1 MQQFSDDFL
10 ERWEHIIDEVN
21 KTDIPLECIKKIVVK
36 LNGKRQKTI
45 NLSTLKKQGL
55 DWEEIEIIVTRILTE
70 FGDEVEDWKFWES
83 YWIEQFRCWGFKLEN
98 KNIGGNGPTG
108 GYHLTEETKTKI
120 GKSNSKPK
128 PDGFG
133 DMMSKQRKGNWT
145 IPQHQIEAGI
155 LARNKPTM
163 QYDLNGNFIKEY
175 ESSKIAAQSVGVHEV
190 NMRLHLG
197 GKYKTC
203 KKFIFKYKDNG

>member
-1 MQQFSDDFL
+1 MKKTFIYYLSKENGIPFYIGKTKNPINIRLADHTYKKSKNLQ
-10 ERWEHIIDEVN
+10 INVIDE
-21 KTDIPLECIKKIVVK
+21 IPSSE
-36 LNGKRQKTI
+36 
-45 NLSTLKKQGL
+45 
-55 DWEEIEIIVTRILTE
+55 
-70 FGDEVEDWKFWES
+70 WKFWEKHYIS
-83 YWIEQFRCWGFKLEN
+83 LFKSWGFKLEN

-175 ESSKIAAQSVGVHEV
+175 ESSKMAAQSVGVHEV